1 VLLAAVAGSVVGDT
15 GASPVPSPM
24 LWAGFAV
31 ATVAAAPA
39 LLAPAWVVRLLGP
52 LRRLNPEWV
61 GARLDRLAGVLQNF
75 RQAPVALAGC
85 FVGAVLVQ
93 AILVAFY
100 VAIAHAIGV
109 AISPWHMAVLVPVS
123 FLVQMLPVSVNGFG
137 LREATFSFYFARL
150 GLPIE
155 AALVISLLGAGL
167 VMLFSLTGA
176 VVYVVRGS

>member
-1 VLLAAVAGSVVGDT
+1 
-15 GASPVPSPM
+15 M
-24 LWAGFAV
+24 
-31 ATVAAAPA
+31 
-39 LLAPAWVVRLLGP
+39 
-52 LRRLNPEWV
+52 
-61 GARLDRLAGVLQNF
+61 AGVLQKF
-75 RQAPVALAGC
+75 RQAPGVLVGC
-85 FVGAVLVQ
+85 FAGAVIVQ
-93 AILVAFY
+93 AMLVAFY
-100 VAIAHAIGV
+100 AVIAHAIGV

-123 FLVQMLPVSVNGFG
+123 FLVQMLPLSVNGFG